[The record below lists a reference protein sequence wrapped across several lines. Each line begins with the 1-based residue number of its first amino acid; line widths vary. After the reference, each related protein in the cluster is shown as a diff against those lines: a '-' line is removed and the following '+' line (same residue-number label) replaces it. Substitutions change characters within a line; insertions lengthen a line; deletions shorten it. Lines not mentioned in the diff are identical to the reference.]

1 MDRLVRDNNH
11 NHRFFVFSG
20 IIVVIVLLLECCSI
34 PGTSGFLLPPQSD
47 SYSRATMAQTKVIPT
62 STTTATGNR
71 RNHPPSHPRFVASTT
86 TELYGGIF
94 GLGVPELLIIG
105 IAGGVLIGPEKLGK
119 YIGDV
124 TGKLQS
130 EGIPDEFKQI
140 PKEFQKGFEESTTNA
155 KARNAK
161 PMEPI
166 AQPTKKKK
174 STSSSLPVSPRTMP
188 TQPSSVDD
196 DPN

>member
-11 NHRFFVFSG
+11 KNRFFVFSG
-20 IIVVIVLLLECCSI
+20 IIVVIVLLLECSSI

-47 SYSRATMAQTKVIPT
+47 SYHRATTTHDTLIRT

-71 RNHPPSHPRFVASTT
+71 RNHQPPHPRFVAST

-166 AQPTKKKK
+166 AQPTKKKT

-188 TQPSSVDD
+188 TQPSSADD